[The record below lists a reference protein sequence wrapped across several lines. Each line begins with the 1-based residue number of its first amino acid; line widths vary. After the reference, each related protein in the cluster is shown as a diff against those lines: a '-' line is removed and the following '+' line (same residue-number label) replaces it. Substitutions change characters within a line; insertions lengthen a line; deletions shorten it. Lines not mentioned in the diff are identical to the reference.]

1 MRNINLT
8 IRYIHTGDNP
18 ADEKCLARHLSCKD
32 ATLAR
37 DKWLVVGN
45 WSGPHS
51 ADLMAI

>member
-8 IRYIHTGDNP
+8 IRCIHTGDNP
-18 ADEKCLARHLSCKD
+18 ADEVLSCKD